1 MINSKINYID
11 IYSNDSQGLVEPN
24 EERKILFQRLPH
36 HYEELLRKEVWNLSE
51 NSTGVSISFKTNSS
65 MLSVK
70 WTIKLDFSMNHMTDV
85 GVKGIDLYHKENG
98 RWEYLSSG
106 IPSGKSNKASFFIGH
121 PGETREYRLHLPLYD
136 SVTGLQLGINEDSSF
151 EIVKDKDLPIVFY
164 GTSITQGGCASR
176 PGIAHTN
183 VISRV
188 LGVECINLG
197 FSGNGHMEES
207 LGAIIAKIEAKLIV
221 IECMAN
227 VDLETVRKNTI
238 PLIRAIRK
246 TNQESPPSIVFIE
259 EAITNNR
266 NPDQKYIQSI
276 HQKNIELAKQVKS
289 ADDLGHKNVYIISQ
303 VGLIDQD
310 SEATVDGTHYNDLG
324 FERHA
329 KHLVSSLSELGLV

>member
-1 MINSKINYID
+1 MINSKINYIG
-11 IYSNDSQGLVEPN
+11 IYSKDAQGLVEPN
-24 EERKILFQRLPH
+24 GERKILFQRLPQR
-36 HYEELLRKEVWNLSE
+36 YQKSLRKDVWDLSE
-51 NSTGVSISFKTNSS
+51 NSAGVSISFETNSS
-65 MLSVK
+65 ELSVK
-70 WTIKLDFSMNHMTDV
+70 WTIKLDFSMNHMTNV
-85 GVKGIDLYHKENG
+85 GVKGIDLYYKENG
-98 RWEYLSSG
+98 KWDYLSSG
-106 IPSGKSNKASFFIGH
+106 IPSGKNNKVSLFKGLSE
-121 PGETREYRLHLPLYD
+121 ETRKYRLHLPLYD
-136 SVTGLQLGINEDSSF
+136 SVTDLQIGIHEASNF
-151 EIVKDKDLPIVFY
+151 EIIRKKDLPIVFY

-183 VISRV
+183 VISRS
-188 LGVECINLG
+188 LGFECINLG

-238 PLIRAIRK
+238 PLIQAIRK
-246 TNQESPPSIVFIE
+246 TRQDSPPSIVFIE
-259 EAITNNR
+259 EPITNNR

-276 HQKNIELAKQVKS
+276 HQKNIELAEQVKI

-329 KHLVSSLSELGLV
+329 KHLVRSLSELGLI

>member
-1 MINSKINYID
+1 
-11 IYSNDSQGLVEPN
+11 
-24 EERKILFQRLPH
+24 
-36 HYEELLRKEVWNLSE
+36 
-51 NSTGVSISFKTNSS
+51 
-65 MLSVK
+65 
-70 WTIKLDFSMNHMTDV
+70 MNH
-85 GVKGIDLYHKENG
+85 N
-98 RWEYLSSG
+98 S
-106 IPSGKSNKASFFIGH
+106 
-121 PGETREYRLHLPLYD
+121 
-136 SVTGLQLGINEDSSF
+136 LQIGINEDSSF

-183 VISRV
+183 VISRS
-188 LGVECINLG
+188 LGFECINLG

-207 LGAIIAKIEAKLIV
+207 VGTIIAKIKAKLIV

-238 PLIRAIRK
+238 PLIQAIRK
-246 TNQESPPSIVFIE
+246 TRQDSPPSIVFIE

-276 HQKNIELAKQVKS
+276 HQKNIELAKQVKI
-289 ADDLGHKNVYIISQ
+289 ADDLGHKSVYIISQ
-303 VGLIDQD
+303 VGLIDKD

-329 KHLVSSLSELGLV
+329 KHLVRSH

>member
-1 MINSKINYID
+1 M
-11 IYSNDSQGLVEPN
+11 P
-24 EERKILFQRLPH
+24 QR
-36 HYEELLRKEVWNLSE
+36 YQESLRKDVWELSE
-51 NSTGVSISFKTNSS
+51 NSAGVSISFKTNSS
-65 MLSVK
+65 ELSVK
-70 WTIKLDFSMNHMTDV
+70 WTIKLDFSMNHMSDV
-85 GVKGIDLYHKENG
+85 GIKGIDLYYKYNG
-98 RWEYLSSG
+98 RWNYLSSG
-106 IPSGKSNKASFFIGH
+106 IPSGKKNKTSLFKGFSD
-121 PGETREYRLHLPLYD
+121 ETREYRIHFPLYD
-136 SVTGLQLGINEDSSF
+136 SVTSLQIGINKASSF

-183 VISRV
+183 VISRS
-188 LGVECINLG
+188 LGLECLNLG

-238 PLIRAIRK
+238 PLIQTIRK
-246 TNQESPPSIVFIE
+246 TRQDCSPSIVFIE

-276 HQKNIELAKQVKS
+276 HQKNIELAKQLKI

-303 VGLIDQD
+303 VGLIDKD

-329 KHLVSSLSELGLV
+329 KHLVRSLSELGLV

>member
-1 MINSKINYID
+1 M
-11 IYSNDSQGLVEPN
+11 P
-24 EERKILFQRLPH
+24 QR
-36 HYEELLRKEVWNLSE
+36 YQESLRKDVWELSE
-51 NSTGVSISFKTNSS
+51 NSAGVSISFKTNSS
-65 MLSVK
+65 ELSVK
-70 WTIKLDFSMNHMTDV
+70 WTIKLDFSMNHMSDV
-85 GVKGIDLYHKENG
+85 GIKGIDLYYKYNG
-98 RWEYLSSG
+98 RWNYLISG
-106 IPSGKSNKASFFIGH
+106 IPSGKKNKTSLFKGFSD
-121 PGETREYRLHLPLYD
+121 ETREYRIHFPLYD
-136 SVTGLQLGINEDSSF
+136 SVTSLQIGINKASSF

-183 VISRV
+183 VISRS
-188 LGVECINLG
+188 LGLECLNLG

-238 PLIRAIRK
+238 PLIQAILK
-246 TNQESPPSIVFIE
+246 TRQDCSPSIVFIE

-276 HQKNIELAKQVKS
+276 HQKNIELAKQLKI

-303 VGLIDQD
+303 VGLIDKD

-329 KHLVSSLSELGLV
+329 KHLVRSLSELGLV

>member
-1 MINSKINYID
+1 M
-11 IYSNDSQGLVEPN
+11 P
-24 EERKILFQRLPH
+24 QR
-36 HYEELLRKEVWNLSE
+36 YQESLRKDVWELSE
-51 NSTGVSISFKTNSS
+51 NSAGVSISFKTNSS
-65 MLSVK
+65 ELSVK
-70 WTIKLDFSMNHMTDV
+70 WTIKLDFSMNHMSDV
-85 GVKGIDLYHKENG
+85 GIKGIDLYYKYNG
-98 RWEYLSSG
+98 RLNYLISG
-106 IPSGKSNKASFFIGH
+106 IPSGKKNKTSLFKGFSD
-121 PGETREYRLHLPLYD
+121 ETREYRIHFPLYD
-136 SVTGLQLGINEDSSF
+136 SVTSLQIGINKASSF

-183 VISRV
+183 VISRS
-188 LGVECINLG
+188 LGLECLNLG

-238 PLIRAIRK
+238 PLIQAIRK
-246 TNQESPPSIVFIE
+246 TRQDCSPSIVFIE

-276 HQKNIELAKQVKS
+276 HQKNIELAKQVKI

-303 VGLIDQD
+303 VRLIDQD

-329 KHLVSSLSELGLV
+329 KHLVRSLSELGLI

>member
-1 MINSKINYID
+1 
-11 IYSNDSQGLVEPN
+11 
-24 EERKILFQRLPH
+24 LPQP
-36 HYEELLRKEVWNLSE
+36 YQKSLRKDVWELSE
-51 NSTGVSISFKTNSS
+51 NSAGVSISFKTNSS
-65 MLSVK
+65 KLSIK
-70 WTIKLDFSMNHMTDV
+70 WNIKLDFSMNHMTDV
-85 GVKGIDLYHKENG
+85 GVKGIDLYYKENG
-98 RWEYLSSG
+98 SWGYLSSG
-106 IPSGKSNKASFFIGH
+106 IPSGKKNKTSLFKGFS
-121 PGETREYRLHLPLYD
+121 EKSREYRLHLPLYD
-136 SVTGLQLGINEDSSF
+136 SVTSLQIGINEDSSF
-151 EIVKDKDLPIVFY
+151 EIVKYKDLPIVFY

-183 VISRV
+183 VVSRI
-188 LGVECINLG
+188 LGFECINLG

-238 PLIRAIRK
+238 PLIQAIRK
-246 TNQESPPSIVFIE
+246 TRQDSPPSIVFIE
-259 EAITNNR
+259 EPITNNR

-276 HQKNIELAKQVKS
+276 HQKNIELAEQVKI

-329 KHLVSSLSELGLV
+329 KHLVRSLSELGLI

>member
-1 MINSKINYID
+1 
-11 IYSNDSQGLVEPN
+11 LP
-24 EERKILFQRLPH
+24 QR
-36 HYEELLRKEVWNLSE
+36 YQESLRKEVWDLSE
-51 NSTGVSISFKTNSS
+51 NSAGVSISFKTNSS
-65 MLSVK
+65 ELSVK

-85 GVKGIDLYHKENG
+85 GVKGIDLYYKENG
-98 RWEYLSSG
+98 RWDYLSSG
-106 IPSGKSNKASFFIGH
+106 IPSGKKNKTSLFKGLSD
-121 PGETREYRLHLPLYD
+121 ETREYRLHFPLYD
-136 SVTGLQLGINEDSSF
+136 SVTSLQIGINEASSF

-183 VISRV
+183 VISRS
-188 LGVECINLG
+188 LGFECINLG

-238 PLIRAIRK
+238 PLIQAIRK
-246 TNQESPPSIVFIE
+246 TRQDWSPSIVFIE
-259 EAITNNR
+259 EAIPNNR

-276 HQKNIELAKQVKS
+276 HQKNIELAKQVKI

-329 KHLVSSLSELGLV
+329 KHLVRSLSELGLV